1 LQAVVGKRKQKED
14 LNGFIL
20 KLQQQMPL
28 VEFYKEEVPTNSM
41 KSIVVAIYVQI
52 VDFLGRAV
60 KYYTSGSV
68 GKLDPDNYFMRFQAY
83 VILARLVDA
92 IFPRIEA
99 QFEVYITNI
108 QNSMQQMLAL
118 TDAALKAHTSD
129 MKDIVENSAYGK

>member
-14 LNGFIL
+14 LNGFIFQ
-20 KLQQQMPL
+20 LQQQMPL

-41 KSIVVAIYVQI
+41 KSIVAAIYVQI

-68 GKLDPDNYFMRFQAY
+68 GKLIANDYLMKFQANA
-83 VILARLVDA
+83 ILVRLVDA
-92 IFPRIEA
+92 IFPRIET

-108 QNSMQQMLAL
+108 QSSMHQMLAVKEE
-118 TDAALKAHTSD
+118 T
-129 MKDIVENSAYGK
+129 VENSAYCIWV